1 MKEITTSRVA
11 LTKRN
16 TINLAIWTLAWV
28 ATMAISSFG
37 PSLIWED
44 NTTLSV
50 LAILLTFLVGLG
62 MIYANVKH
70 LNGLDEL
77 QRKIQLEAMGFALG
91 LAVVA
96 GLAYSSLEHTN
107 LIDYNAEISHVVILI
122 GITYFVGVLIGTS
135 KYR

>member
-1 MKEITTSRVA
+1 MKENTKSRVA
-11 LTKRN
+11 LTKKN
-16 TINLAIWTLAWV
+16 TVNLAVWTFAWV
-28 ATMAISSFG
+28 ASMALSSFG
-37 PSLIWED
+37 PIYIWKE

-96 GLAYSSLEHTN
+96 GLAYSSLEHANIIT
-107 LIDYNAEISHVVILI
+107 YNAEISHLVILI
-122 GITYFVGVLIGTS
+122 GITYFAGVLIGTS
-135 KYR
+135 RYR

>member
-1 MKEITTSRVA
+1 MKENTKSRVA
-11 LTKRN
+11 LTKKN
-16 TINLAIWTLAWV
+16 TVNLAVWTFAWV
-28 ATMAISSFG
+28 ASMALSSFG
-37 PSLIWED
+37 PIYIWKE

-96 GLAYSSLEHTN
+96 GLAYSSLEHAHIIT
-107 LIDYNAEISHVVILI
+107 YNAEISHLVILI
-122 GITYFVGVLIGTS
+122 GITYFAGVLIGTS
-135 KYR
+135 RYR

>member
-1 MKEITTSRVA
+1 MKENTNSRVA
-11 LTKRN
+11 LTKKN
-16 TINLAIWTLAWV
+16 TVNLAVWTFAWV
-28 ATMAISSFG
+28 ASMALSSFG
-37 PSLIWED
+37 PIYIWKE

-96 GLAYSSLEHTN
+96 GLAYSSLEHANIIT
-107 LIDYNAEISHVVILI
+107 YNAEISHLVILI
-122 GITYFVGVLIGTS
+122 GITYFAGVLIGTS
-135 KYR
+135 RYR